1 MSARNIFLQLADMQN
16 ITTFK
21 AKWGSGDKAIVHPG
35 IWNLNGNS
43 ISSTFKYGQTQFSS
57 FSTA

>member
-1 MSARNIFLQLADMQN
+1 MSARNIFLLLADMQN

-21 AKWGSGDKAIVHPG
+21 VKWGSGDKAIVHPV

-43 ISSTFKYGQTQFSS
+43 ISLTFK
-57 FSTA
+57 